1 MKKIDL
7 LNFGKKFTKETP
19 ITEIR
24 ISIYGFKA
32 ESIKIKT
39 DFSNFFEKLSNLKV
53 RVFLINFP
61 EACVSDLKSDKQD
74 MDYINIQCGDRKI
87 LAYLKKLL
95 NKDKVF
101 KSHFIDYQQIV
112 LTIGECK

>member
-74 MDYINIQCGDRKI
+74 MDYINIKCNDKKV
-87 LAYLKKLL
+87 LSYLKKSLT
-95 NKDKVF
+95 KDEIF
-101 KSHFIDYQQIV
+101 KSHFIDYEYVV
-112 LTIGECK
+112 LTTNPSH